1 MTLQATSRAKKA
13 AGMAI
18 TAPHVAGKM
27 LSENILGYYRDTL
40 TDIHEHGYAQVASE
54 VIDPYG
60 NAILKQFDA
69 NKETWTEKIFK
80 GSVSGLQSIFG
91 MQTSK

>member
-1 MTLQATSRAKKA
+1 
-13 AGMAI
+13 
-18 TAPHVAGKM
+18 M
-27 LSENILGYYRDTL
+27 LSENILGYYSDTL
-40 TDIHEHGYAQVASE
+40 ADIHEHGYARVASE

-69 NKETWTEKIFK
+69 NMETWTEKIFK
-80 GSVSGLQSIFG
+80 GSVNGLQNIFG

>member
-1 MTLQATSRAKKA
+1 
-13 AGMAI
+13 
-18 TAPHVAGKM
+18 M

-40 TDIHEHGYAQVASE
+40 SVIHEHGYARVASD

-60 NAILKQFDA
+60 NAILKQFSTD
-69 NKETWTEKIFK
+69 KETWTEKLFR
-80 GSVSGLQSIFG
+80 GSANNLQRIFG